1 MSGNLFRP
9 FFMRQK
15 SRSFDNRKTC
25 LVRHSSNHL
34 PRTLDRKDAIL
45 LAPNE
50 QHRHFDL
57 RMQDIEPRNE
67 TVVNP
72 EQIFEEAAIGMVG
85 AQPARHEQIH
95 IFVVDHS
102 LVEKEADIAKPA
114 AHQRGR
120 AERRLEK
127 RAAPPSP
134 ECPLQLGYDTG
145 KMSRNFRVY
154 GDDSVDPRCI
164 RYGQHPG
171 KGSACIVAYH
181 GVSGEL
187 HSVGKG
193 ANALDMSVE
202 GKIGVAAP
210 AAFSHAGSVKRIARV
225 MRLEH
230 RQQLAEARLVK
241 WPAMQQDQ
249 RRSASGNG
257 VGKFNIFV
265 RECQGFSHFALF
277 PFVPDRRFGGAAS
290 WRHYPEGKKIV
301 MDTILQDE
309 SIFGVHLR
317 RARLEKKISQEELAE
332 FAGISPRHMSFLETG
347 RSRPGRDVV
356 LRLGDALELS
366 ASERNALLRL
376 AGFAPAFAHDDLGQ
390 SGRLLALDAV
400 SKLLDAQGG
409 IPAVASDSLGNI
421 LEMNDAAIRFFNFSR
436 ENPVTA
442 GDNLFEFFFSDTELR
457 SSVVNWHEI
466 APALLHHLE
475 QEALIAPNQ
484 VEARRLV
491 ARIRRLA
498 GPGVE
503 PASAELP
510 IFRFEIQNDGRQ
522 LAFISNYSTFGAPYD
537 ATMQSIRIE
546 CFFPASPESRSF
558 LQTLNAESD
567 AESLDLPDARSTAT

>member
-25 LVRHSSNHL
+25 LVRHPRDHL
-34 PRTLDRKDAIL
+34 PRTPDRKYAVLFTPD
-45 LAPNE
+45 E

-57 RMQDIEPRNE
+57 RMQHIEPRNQ
-67 TVVNP
+67 TVVDP
-72 EQIFEEAAIGMVG
+72 EQIFEETAIGMVG
-85 AQPARHEQIH
+85 SQPACHEQIH
-95 IFVVDHS
+95 VLVVDHA
-102 LVEKEADIAKPA
+102 LVDKEAHIAKPA
-114 AHQRGR
+114 AHDRSR

-127 RAAPPSP
+127 GAAPPSS
-134 ECPLQLGYDTG
+134 ECPLQL
-145 KMSRNFRVY
+145 RH
-154 GDDSVDPRCI
+154 DPRKMPGNFCVDGDNSAHPFRI
-164 RYGQHPG
+164 GDGKHPG
-171 KGSACIVAYH
+171 KGPAGVMADH
-181 GVSGEL
+181 GISGEL
-187 HSVGKG
+187 HPVRKG

-202 GKIGVAAP
+202 GKIGVPAP
-210 AAFSHAGSVKRIARV
+210 AALAHPGRIERIAGV
-225 MRLEH
+225 MRLEQ

-257 VGKFNIFV
+257 IGKFNIFI

-277 PFVPDRRFGGAAS
+277 PFVPDRRFGGAAP
-290 WRHYPEGKKIV
+290 WRHYPEGKKIA
-301 MDTILQDE
+301 MNTILQDE

-317 RARLEKKISQEELAE
+317 RARLEKRLSQEELAE

-356 LRLGDALELS
+356 LRLGDALDMS

-376 AGFAPAFAHDDLGQ
+376 AGFAPAFAPDDLEQ
-390 SGRLLALDAV
+390 SDRLLALDAV

-421 LEMNDAAIRFFNFSR
+421 LEMNDAAIRFFNLSR
-436 ENPVTA
+436 ENPVTV
-442 GDNLFEFFFSDTELR
+442 GDNLFEFFFSDAELR
-457 SSVVNWHEI
+457 RSVVNWHEI

-484 VEARRLV
+484 IEARRLV

-522 LAFISNYSTFGAPYD
+522 LSFISNYSTFGAPYD

-546 CFFPASPESRSF
+546 CFFPADPESGAF
-558 LQTLNAESD
+558 LKALSNEAFPSG
-567 AESLDLPDARSTAT
+567 STSSRRPSAMP